1 MKFPK
6 QRTGSSSCSSSLL
19 HPPLFLLLALG
30 AFTVVDG
37 KGGELAAFRTTPF
50 AKDSTISHR
59 QDFCD
64 RYQEVYT
71 NNWELKD
78 ALNGVE
84 LHPVL
89 QYGSAFPYFNYDP
102 ITGIDPDDPGLVA
115 HLLDYIAEQAN
126 FTWRN
131 SFGVYTAED
140 KGSNKTWTELLK
152 WTTDTYDISIDK
164 WYVSTV
170 CMFFDFCIVQQNAIV
185 FMFSCRVF
193 VLAFMQRGKG
203 RLSFFSHAHQT
214 NPSCSRFVS
223 PLSQPSFRFLTPS
236 YNNYEFLGHN
246 QRNV

>member
-1 MKFPK
+1 MMKFPK

-19 HPPLFLLLALG
+19 HPPLFLLLAVG

-185 FMFSCRVF
+185 FMFS
-193 VLAFMQRGKG
+193 
-203 RLSFFSHAHQT
+203 RLSCVVFGLHATRDRETHFFCMLTKQT
-214 NPSCSRFVS
+214 SLVLCLSLLSPNLRFAFLHLHVIFVS
-223 PLSQPSFRFLTPS
+223 F
-236 YNNYEFLGHN
+236 
-246 QRNV
+246 